1 VCLWVSTPPI
11 TVTVAVVVVM
21 LGFAPPFRAVLTDEA
36 NRPDG
41 RQVCDGASGPS
52 SYRLEGGGGCL
63 GDRPRG
69 QPGGCGSRGRS
80 VPMGEERAQSSAGG
94 LGYRWVVLWVTSRC
108 AMRNRCP
115 GPSVATTLP
124 APVGGSAYE
133 ASDDMI
139 SRDNGMTM
147 ASIRPALYERALA
160 VLGEKYGIRE
170 ELASEALIKCAMAWR
185 MSVRD
190 AAQRIVDRADA
201 KQPPS
206 T

>member
-1 VCLWVSTPPI
+1 
-11 TVTVAVVVVM
+11 
-21 LGFAPPFRAVLTDEA
+21 
-36 NRPDG
+36 
-41 RQVCDGASGPS
+41 
-52 SYRLEGGGGCL
+52 
-63 GDRPRG
+63 
-69 QPGGCGSRGRS
+69 
-80 VPMGEERAQSSAGG
+80 
-94 LGYRWVVLWVTSRC
+94 
-108 AMRNRCP
+108 
-115 GPSVATTLP
+115 
-124 APVGGSAYE
+124 
-133 ASDDMI
+133 MI